1 MMVGMQQEPGYVRG
15 AVDLSAARSAPGDAG
30 GQPDG
35 SWVIDVTEETFQ
47 TEVIERS
54 LTVPVVLD
62 LWAEWCQPC
71 KQLSP
76 ILERLANSAGGRWVL
91 AKIDVDANQRL
102 AAAFGVQGIPAVFAV
117 VKAQPLPLFTGA
129 LPEPNVRE
137 FIDELL
143 RVAVQNGIT
152 GAVPPLTGAAAN
164 GSSASGAAGTD
175 DGMAG
180 GDGAPSAA
188 GTATPTGPPADP
200 DLEAAMAAIDTGDLD
215 GAIAAYEKV
224 LANRPDDAEARTGI
238 AAARLVKRTN
248 ELNPAAVRQVAD
260 QRPDDVAAQVQA
272 ADVDMISG
280 EVDEAFERLVE
291 TVRRTSG
298 DERNTARTHLLELFE
313 VAGSDDP
320 RVARAR
326 TRLANAL
333 F

>member
-15 AVDLSAARSAPGDAG
+15 AVDLSATRSALGDAG

-76 ILERLANSAGGRWVL
+76 ILERRANAAGGRWVL
-91 AKIDVDANQRL
+91 AKIDVDANQQL

-129 LPEPNVRE
+129 LPEANVRQ

-152 GAVPPLTGAAAN
+152 GTVPPLTGAAAN
-164 GSSASGAAGTD
+164 GSSASDEAGTG

-180 GDGAPSAA
+180 AA
-188 GTATPTGPPADP
+188 GAAPPTGPPGDP

-224 LANRPDDAEARTGI
+224 LANRPDDAEARSGI
-238 AAARLVKRTN
+238 AAVRLVKRTN
-248 ELNPAAVRQVAD
+248 ELNPAAVKRDAD
-260 QRPDDVAAQVQA
+260 QRPDDVAAQIQA

-291 TVRRTSG
+291 SVRRTSG

-320 RVARAR
+320 RVAKAR